1 MIVETARLRAGL
13 FLFPTKQVAHRRD
26 EDIDMA
32 QYALSAVVDVIAA
45 ATGISR
51 HHVIVLARHLQ
62 ELREIPRSPGGRL
75 PALLIPSQVATLLLT
90 LLIDDTRPAAARLA
104 ATMSDYRNQGVPV
117 GDYIGRML
125 VSAGGPDF
133 LAPASVL
140 TAKASVTVHAPGA
153 IVIRHSCL
161 DDPLEEVFTAAGSTW
176 SPDDADGITSAR
188 TLPGRLLHRIGRG
201 LAGVAE

>member
-1 MIVETARLRAGL
+1 MR
-13 FLFPTKQVAHRRD
+13 
-26 EDIDMA
+26 
-32 QYALSAVVDVIAA
+32 YALSAVVDVV
-45 ATGISR
+45 ATATELSP
-51 HHVIVLARHLQ
+51 HHVNMQARRLQ
-62 ELREIPRSPGGRL
+62 ELGELSRSPGGRL
-75 PALLIPSQVATLLLT
+75 PALVNAAQVSRLILA
-90 LLIDDTRPAAARLA
+90 LLIDRPLVEAARLA
-104 ATMSDYRNQGVPV
+104 ATMSDYRNQGMPV
-117 GDYIGRML
+117 GDYIGKML
-125 VSAGGPDF
+125 VSAGLPDF
-133 LAPASVL
+133 LTPTSVL